1 MAASEN
7 RMHLVPIRSEQSTE
21 LARLT
26 IRNTTQR
33 SVEVLW
39 INYDSKLVRYK
50 ILRPADRFPI
60 TTYKSHP
67 WIFREYDTGLLMHI
81 NHKDILW
88 PEAST
93 PEKYSQAVDIH
104 FPLFSMKTIA
114 LWKVVENIQRISDID
129 TLELPASLLAELRQI
144 YRQYYIRRFIVA
156 YGIDARTAQI
166 IQAAHQ
172 MNFSV
177 PVSWFNGDRRTIG
190 QEPLDDNL

>member
-1 MAASEN
+1 MAAPEN
-7 RMHLVPIRSEQSTE
+7 RVHRAPIRSVESTE
-21 LARLT
+21 VARLA

-50 ILRPADRFPI
+50 ILKPGALFPI

-67 WIFREYDTGLLMHI
+67 WIFREYDTGLLMHVS
-81 NHKDILW
+81 HKDILW

-93 PEKYSQAVDIH
+93 PDKFVQGVHIH

-129 TLELPASLLAELRQI
+129 NLELPASLLAELRQI

-166 IQAAHQ
+166 IQEAHQ

-177 PVSWFNGDRRTIG
+177 PVSWFNGDRRSLG
-190 QEPLDDNL
+190 QEPLNQNL